1 LYIKEI
7 YLERRYGLRNPT
19 KDQCKKMEARQVQTK
34 AYNLVEFGKIFK

>member
-1 LYIKEI
+1 LCVEEI
-7 YLERRYGLRNPT
+7 YHGQRYGLRHLT